1 MEYSSSFK
9 DNINAGMFNQISKNI
24 LNWRKENRREED
36 FAKDPNAYEMTNLFL
51 FGAKY
56 RR

>member
-24 LNWRKENRREED
+24 LNWIKENRTEERTTP
-36 FAKDPNAYEMTNLFL
+36 K
-51 FGAKY
+51 
-56 RR
+56 RRLRH

>member
-1 MEYSSSFK
+1 MIFK
-9 DNINAGMFNQISKNI
+9 ITSEQICLLVI
-24 LNWRKENRREED
+24 RTEEE